1 MAQTNPYP
9 LVAGPY
15 GYKPVNL
22 IGGQVYAGS
31 TRNMPIQ
38 YNSSTAIFYGDLVTL
53 SSGYATVVTYPLTAT
68 NTTVGVFLG
77 CYYTNPTTKQRL
89 FSQYYPG
96 SILAGDI
103 TAIVADDPDIV
114 VQAAVVASAGSTT
127 IASASS
133 ILVGSNVAGTTNTG
147 SASTG
152 NSLAGVVASS
162 AAGASTTGF
171 RVLALVPD
179 TQINSSGTVVSYTTS
194 GTAGAN
200 SISISGLT
208 LNQIIPLGTDV
219 FKVTNGQLQF
229 TGATTS
235 ASATVSSITAQT
247 LNVITPANVAPATG
261 DTLALVQTPEVLVK
275 LNFGTHRYNIA

>member
-31 TRNMPIQ
+31 TRNMAIQ
-38 YNSSTAIFYGDLVTL
+38 YNSATPIYFGDLVTL
-53 SSGYATVVTYPLTAT
+53 SSGYATLVTYPLSST

-96 SILAGDI
+96 NVTAGDI

-114 VQAAVVASAGSTT
+114 IQTAVVTAAGSTT
-127 IASASS
+127 ISSASS
-133 ILVGSNVAGTTNTG
+133 LLIGGNMVGTTNTG

-152 NSLAGVVASS
+152 NGLGAVVTAT
-162 AAGASTTGF
+162 AQAASTAGF
-171 RVLALVPD
+171 RVLGLVPD
-179 TQINSSGTVVSYTTS
+179 TQVTSSGTVVSYTTS
-194 GTAGAN
+194 ATNGLN
-200 SISISGLT
+200 SVSISGLT
-208 LNQIIPLGTDV
+208 LGQVIPLGTDL

-229 TGATTS
+229 TGSATS
-235 ASATVSSITAQT
+235 ASATVTSITAQT
-247 LNVITPANVAPATG
+247 LNVLNTTNVNMVAG
-261 DTLALVQTPEVLVK
+261 DSLALVQTPEVLAK